1 MFWIKATDK
10 NIWRQTNST
19 AHEASGR
26 MDSKEKRG
34 KRNERNLGADLPPE
48 ATCPECGKYSEL
60 DCFFG
65 HSLLSPRLTMFIH
78 QCYWWIREDNFNDQ
92 NETTI
97 LGIYRGRVA
106 KLEDKLLGAVLR
118 RTKEITKFRLSLRAC
133 SRFSETLRR
142 STFSRCC

>member
-34 KRNERNLGADLPPE
+34 KRKERNLGADLPPE

-65 HSLLSPRLTMFIH
+65 HSLLRPTPDLL
-78 QCYWWIREDNFNDQ
+78 NDV
-92 NETTI
+92 
-97 LGIYRGRVA
+97 YSSM
-106 KLEDKLLGAVLR
+106 LLMNQR
-118 RTKEITKFRLSLRAC
+118 R
-133 SRFSETLRR
+133 
-142 STFSRCC
+142 